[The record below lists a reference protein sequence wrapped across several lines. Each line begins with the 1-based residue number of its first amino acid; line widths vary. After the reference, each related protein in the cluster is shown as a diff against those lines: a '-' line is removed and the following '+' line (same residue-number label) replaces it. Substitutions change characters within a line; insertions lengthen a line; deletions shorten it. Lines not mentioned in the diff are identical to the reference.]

1 MAAFRTT
8 RWVTAVWRTA
18 LITLV
23 YTFGLVIAGSLAGAE
38 RWPLP
43 MRAANSLLLTVVSG
57 VGIGI
62 TLTLIFGLASWS
74 RWQRFAIGACAVFFT
89 MLSTTIEGA
98 FFAPKLVGSVPTLVF
113 MDVVAGLAVGAAG
126 MADAAEERGHI
137 ATTFSWSSRTWYSWA
152 WRLCVSAASYVL
164 FYWIYGALNYLL
176 LTRPYYSAQQTTLQ
190 VPSAQAVLGA
200 EAIRGPLLVLAVLP
214 LVLTSS
220 LTRRRLALSSSA
232 VLFIIG
238 GVVPLLRQAGVLPTF
253 LLIASGWEIFLQN
266 VSLALVITWLSGNT
280 RSSEHSQN
288 AKMGSRADQTAS
300 ARAGK

>member
-1 MAAFRTT
+1 
-8 RWVTAVWRTA
+8 VWRTA
-18 LITLV
+18 LIALV
-23 YTFGLVIAGSLAGAE
+23 YALGLVLAGGQAAAL

-43 MRAANSLLLTVVSG
+43 VRADNSLLLTAVSG
-57 VGIGI
+57 VAIGL
-62 TLTLIFGLASWS
+62 TLTLIYLLAPWS
-74 RWQRFAIGACAVFFT
+74 RRQRFAIGACAVFFT

-113 MDVVAGLAVGAAG
+113 MNVVAALAVGAAS
-126 MADAAEERGHI
+126 MVDAAGDRGRTRT
-137 ATTFSWSSRTWYSWA
+137 AFSWSSRTWYSWA

-176 LTRPYYSAQQTTLQ
+176 VTRPYYSAQQTTLQ

-214 LVLTSS
+214 LVLTIS
-220 LTRRRLALSSSA
+220 LTRRRLALSNVA

-238 GVVPLLRQAGVLPTF
+238 GVVPLLRQAGLLPTF

-266 VSLALVITWLSGNT
+266 VSLALVITWLLGNT
-280 RSSEHSQN
+280 RSSEHSQDP
-288 AKMGSRADQTAS
+288 KMGSRADQTAP
-300 ARAGK
+300 ARAGN

>member
-1 MAAFRTT
+1 
-8 RWVTAVWRTA
+8 VWRTA
-18 LITLV
+18 LIALV
-23 YTFGLVIAGSLAGAE
+23 YALGLVLAGGQAAAL

-43 MRAANSLLLTVVSG
+43 VRADNSLLLTAVSG
-57 VGIGI
+57 VAIGL
-62 TLTLIFGLASWS
+62 TLTLIYLLAPWS

-113 MDVVAGLAVGAAG
+113 MDVVAALAVGSAG
-126 MADAAEERGHI
+126 MVDAAEERGRI

-152 WRLCVSAASYVL
+152 WRLYVSAASYVL

-176 LTRPYYSAQQTTLQ
+176 VTRPYYSAQQTTLQ
-190 VPSAQAVLGA
+190 VPSAQVVLGA

-214 LVLTSS
+214 LVLTIN
-220 LTRRRLALSSSA
+220 LTRRRLALSSVA

-266 VSLALVITWLSGNT
+266 VSLALVITWLLGNA

-288 AKMGSRADQTAS
+288 AKMGSRADQAAS